1 MCYKFEQ
8 IEIKINNTI
17 NELQMRHKAQDL
29 HNMNNATNVQ
39 HM

>member
-8 IEIKINNTI
+8 IKIKFNNTSD
-17 NELQMRHKAQDL
+17 ELQMKQKAQDL

>member
-8 IEIKINNTI
+8 IEIKINNTSD
-17 NELQMRHKAQDL
+17 ELQMKHKTQDL
-29 HNMNNATNVQ
+29 HNINNATNVQ

>member
-8 IEIKINNTI
+8 IKIKTNNTSD
-17 NELQMRHKAQDL
+17 ELQMRHKAQDL